1 MKTVF
6 SYADEKM
13 TKTISAL
20 KNEYA
25 SIRAG
30 RASAAVLD
38 KIRVDYYGT
47 PTPVNQL
54 AAVSVAEARILTIQP
69 WDKSV
74 LGGIEKAIQASD
86 IGINPQNDGTVIR
99 LTFPP
104 LTEDRRKEIV
114 KTIRATSEDSKV
126 AIRSIRRDCMDKLR
140 KMEKASEITEDD
152 LKDGEKQIQDKTDK
166 YIKEIWFDHFEME
179 CAHLKLAIS
188 LLEKYEKRNYV
199 GVIGKGEFPRLL
211 TLGTNKEYVRDVLER
226 TILLT
231 GDRQSYIDVMRLKD
245 NADFFLYQNEIIPN
259 QKMVPSHMVIN
270 KAIEKMGQDYRYQDK
285 QNPIKELTNRKKD
298 NYCIGRS
305 NKKTSC

>member
-1 MKTVF
+1 MKTVYSF
-6 SYADEKM
+6 ADEKM

-20 KNEYA
+20 KTEFA

-74 LGGIEKAIQASD
+74 LGGIEKAILASD

-114 KTIRATSEDSKV
+114 KTIHSTAEDSKV
-126 AIRSIRRDCMDKLR
+126 AIRSIRRDCMDKLK

-166 YIKEIWFDHFEME
+166 FVKEIDAIAADKEKEVME
-179 CAHLKLAIS
+179 I
-188 LLEKYEKRNYV
+188 
-199 GVIGKGEFPRLL
+199 
-211 TLGTNKEYVRDVLER
+211 
-226 TILLT
+226 
-231 GDRQSYIDVMRLKD
+231 
-245 NADFFLYQNEIIPN
+245 
-259 QKMVPSHMVIN
+259 
-270 KAIEKMGQDYRYQDK
+270 
-285 QNPIKELTNRKKD
+285 
-298 NYCIGRS
+298 
-305 NKKTSC
+305 